1 MTIFV
6 VEFIHIK
13 IFVDYFLSNVLTSHT
28 FGQTLST
35 TLPKLPKHPSV
46 EAQQWLEF
54 RLTCFVFLCMCQT
67 SCCTVIDINTKT
79 FRNQSRS
86 TLGGWHGPS
95 RITFDSSGL
104 TQYAYRAIR
113 QRKHP
118 FFRKYS
124 KIRA

>member
-54 RLTCFVFLCMCQT
+54 RLTCFVLF
-67 SCCTVIDINTKT
+67 V
-79 FRNQSRS
+79 
-86 TLGGWHGPS
+86 
-95 RITFDSSGL
+95 
-104 TQYAYRAIR
+104 
-113 QRKHP
+113 
-118 FFRKYS
+118 S
-124 KIRA
+124 KELMYVSNKLLYCNRY